1 MAQYSLISVSDK
13 EKYKCNHVF
22 GKTFTVTAV
31 LTDWSCSCVWCET
44 PHVIWS
50 EPLLESHTVNRIFE
64 VSQQHSFFPTSS
76 CQLSSSFLLLA
87 SPSSFCLSQAHP
99 LVTGVS
105 SDLPSTLSSESF
117 WGNEQANYQCEKVGA
132 SVNASLFNFAF
143 AWKTF
148 YI

>member
-22 GKTFTVTAV
+22 GKNFTVTAV
-31 LTDWSCSCVWCET
+31 LTGWSCSCVWCET

-76 CQLSSSFLLLA
+76 CQLSSSFSLLA